1 MKVTNW
7 RRKLIASLVAG
18 GTLAPGIGY
27 ALDIPLGDP
36 SFENY
41 VVPASPGYAYAIP
54 PNGSYRPTSPWVDD
68 LDSPP
73 GFSQDAGSSNWIYDA
88 NYAETASA
96 TNKRPAPRT
105 GNQAMHGL
113 DGNFNAQ
120 KLVNVFEADKTYTF
134 SVWAQNDV
142 LLDQGDGVGLYVF
155 DGNVP
160 FTTTSALGNANFK
173 TTVAHRISG
182 MTAAQSKANWGQ
194 LNVRATVFAGDPA
207 VGHPIG
213 VGFRAFRDSAVDD
226 ATLAVDPAI
235 NTLMYLEVNTT
246 NGQVRVRNQT
256 GAVVS
261 IDYYEIKS
269 ASGALNST
277 TWSSLQ
283 DQNQAGFPAGNG
295 TGNGWEEAGGSS
307 STVLS
312 ESYLTGNSGVTNSAN
327 VGLGAA
333 YTVGGTH
340 DIQFRY
346 GALLTVAPAAQ
357 GDYNNDGVVNTADYV
372 LWRKGGTLQNDPTPG
387 VQAADYT
394 FWRAHFGNTG
404 GGATGTSTLL
414 RGPVFY
420 VTSFSGLGSGA
431 TVPEPGGMIL
441 CGIGIATLA
450 VGSRRRTNSN

>member
-7 RRKLIASLVAG
+7 RRKLIASLVAA
-18 GTLAPGIGY
+18 GTLAPAAGY

-41 VVPASPGYAYAIP
+41 VVPATPGYAYAVP

-73 GFSQDAGSSNWIYDA
+73 GFQQDAGSSNWIYNS
-88 NYAETASA
+88 NYAETLSASP
-96 TNKRPAPRT
+96 RPAPRT

-113 DGNFNAQ
+113 DGNFNGQ
-120 KLVNVFEADKTYTF
+120 KLANVFEADKTYTF

-142 LLDQGDGVGLYVF
+142 LLDQGDGVGLFVF

-160 FTTTSALGNANFK
+160 FTTTSALGGANFT
-173 TTVAHRISG
+173 TTVAHRTAG
-182 MTAAQSKANWGQ
+182 MTAAQSQANWGK
-194 LNVRATVFAGDPA
+194 LSVKYTAFTGDPQ

-213 VGFRAFRDSAVDD
+213 VAFRAFRDSAVDD
-226 ATLAVDPAI
+226 ATLTVDPAI
-235 NTLMYLEVNTT
+235 NSLLSLEVNTT

-256 GAVVS
+256 GAVVN

-295 TGNGWEEAGGSS
+295 SGNGWEEAGGSN
-307 STVLS
+307 STVVS
-312 ESYLTGNSGVTNSAN
+312 ESYLTGNSAVANSAT

-333 YTVGGTH
+333 YRVGFTH
-340 DIQFRY
+340 DIVFRY
-346 GALLTVAPAAQ
+346 GALSISPPAD
-357 GDYNNDGVVNTADYV
+357 GDYNNNGIVDTADYV
-372 LWRKGGTLQNDPTPG
+372 LWRKGGPLQNDPTPG
-387 VQAADYT
+387 VQAADYA

-404 GGATGTSTLL
+404 GVPSGASTLL

-420 VTSFSGLGSGA
+420 VTSFSGLGTGSSI
-431 TVPEPGGMIL
+431 PEPAGVILVGMGL
-441 CGIGIATLA
+441 ATFVVSGRWRQA
-450 VGSRRRTNSN
+450 SN